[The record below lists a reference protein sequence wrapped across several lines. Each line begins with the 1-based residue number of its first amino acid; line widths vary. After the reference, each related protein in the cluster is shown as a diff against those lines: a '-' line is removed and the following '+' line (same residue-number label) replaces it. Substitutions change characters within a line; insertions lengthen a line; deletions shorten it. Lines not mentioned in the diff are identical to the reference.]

1 MKQLSYIRSIN
12 QKIIIMTKKEA
23 LEFIINSNKESKEK
37 LDAKIQ
43 TLRDAIEKGNPKDVK
58 LDVRSFESLLTDV
71 IKYKWSKQRP
81 ETFLNCYVTGDE
93 YYGIS
98 KAPYSHFMKTVNGD
112 FREFMSLNELDDRH
126 MYANG
131 KCTDEVRMKMF
142 RKRLDFVEYYLMDEE
157 LDIIAWCFNNIC
169 V

>member
-1 MKQLSYIRSIN
+1 
-12 QKIIIMTKKEA
+12 MTKKEA

-58 LDVRSFESLLTDV
+58 LDVRTFESLLTDV

-93 YYGIS
+93 YYSIS
-98 KAPYSHFMKTVNGD
+98 NAPYSHFMKTVNGN

-126 MYANG
+126 MYANS
-131 KCTDEVRMKMF
+131 KCTDENRMKMF
-142 RKRLDFVEYYLMDEE
+142 KKRLEFVEYLMDEE

-169 V
+169 I